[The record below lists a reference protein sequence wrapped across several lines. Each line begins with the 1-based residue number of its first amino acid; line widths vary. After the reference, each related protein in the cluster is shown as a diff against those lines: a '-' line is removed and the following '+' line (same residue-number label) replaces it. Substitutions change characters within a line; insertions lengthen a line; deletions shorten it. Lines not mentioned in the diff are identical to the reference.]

1 MSLKLVDPQIARAID
16 AETKRQRDN
25 LVMIASENYTS
36 KAVIE
41 AQASI
46 MTNKYA
52 EGYPGKRYYGGC
64 ENVDTVENLAIERV
78 KKLFKAEFANVQPH
92 SGSQANMAVYFSFLK
107 PGETILGMDLAHG
120 GHLTHGSSASFSGR
134 LYRAVFYGVD
144 PQTHTIDF
152 DQIRSLA
159 RSFRPK
165 LIIAG
170 ASSYPRVIDFEVFRQ
185 IADDV
190 GAYLMAD
197 MAHIAG
203 LIAAGLH
210 PSPIPLADF
219 VTSTTH
225 KTLRGPRGGFIL
237 GRTRY
242 AKQIDS
248 QIFPG
253 IQGGPMMHTIAAKAV
268 AFQEAMAPEFAD
280 YQRQIVINA
289 KVLGGGLLA
298 QGLELVT
305 GGSDNHIVLLNL
317 SRIDLTGADA
327 EDALG
332 KAGIVVNKNSVPFD
346 KRGPKVTSGIRLG
359 TAALTTRGLKETEV
373 KPVAQW
379 ITKALERPYDTNLLR
394 DIKSMVR
401 SLCRQFPI
409 YNL

>member
-1 MSLKLVDPQIARAID
+1 MSLRLVDPQIARAID
-16 AETKRQRDN
+16 AETARQRDN
-25 LVMIASENYTS
+25 LEMIASENYTS

-78 KKLFKAEFANVQPH
+78 KKIFKAEFANVQPH

-134 LYRAVFYGVD
+134 WYRAVFYGVD
-144 PQTHTIDF
+144 PQNHRIDF

-185 IADDV
+185 IAEDV
-190 GAYLMAD
+190 GAYLMVD

-203 LIAAGLH
+203 LIAGGLH
-210 PSPIPLADF
+210 PSPVPLADF

-237 GRTRY
+237 AKRRY

-280 YQRQIVINA
+280 YQRQVVINA
-289 KVLGGGLLA
+289 KVLGEDLLA

-305 GGSDNHIVLLNL
+305 GGTDNHIVLLDL
-317 SRIDLTGADA
+317 SRTDLTGADA

-359 TAALTTRGLKETEV
+359 TPALTTRGLKETEV
-373 KPVAQW
+373 KNVAQW
-379 ITKALERPYDTNLLR
+379 ITKVLERPYDTNLLR
-394 DIKSMVR
+394 DIRSMVR
-401 SLCRQFPI
+401 ALCSQFPI
-409 YNL
+409 YE

>member
-78 KKLFKAEFANVQPH
+78 KKIFKAEFANVQPH

-134 LYRAVFYGVD
+134 LYQAVFYGVD
-144 PQTHTIDF
+144 PQTHRIDF

-159 RSFRPK
+159 RSFLPK

-185 IADDV
+185 IAEDV
-190 GAYLMAD
+190 GAYLMVD

-210 PSPIPLADF
+210 PSPISLADF

-237 GRTRY
+237 AKRRY
-242 AKQIDS
+242 AKQIES

-253 IQGGPMMHTIAAKAV
+253 IQGGPMMHTIGAKAV

-280 YQRQIVINA
+280 YQRQVVINA
-289 KVLGGGLLA
+289 KVLGEELLA

-317 SRIDLTGADA
+317 SRIDLTGMDA

-332 KAGIVVNKNSVPFD
+332 KAGIAVNKNSVPFD
-346 KRGPKVTSGIRLG
+346 KRGPRVTSGIRLG
-359 TAALTTRGLKETEV
+359 TPALTTRGLKEKEV
-373 KPVAQW
+373 KNVAQW
-379 ITKALERPYDTNLLR
+379 ITKVLERPYDTNLLK
-394 DIKSMVR
+394 DIRSMVH

-409 YNL
+409 YE

>member
-134 LYRAVFYGVD
+134 LYRAVFNGVD

-237 GRTRY
+237 ARTRY

-317 SRIDLTGADA
+317 SRTDLTGADA

-359 TAALTTRGLKETEV
+359 TAALTTGGLKNTEV
-373 KPVAQW
+373 KTVAQW
-379 ITKALERPYDTNLLR
+379 ITKVLERPYDTNLLR

-401 SLCRQFPI
+401 FLCRQFPI

>member
-16 AETKRQRDN
+16 AETERQRDN

-78 KKLFKAEFANVQPH
+78 KEIFKAEFANVQPH

-134 LYRAVFYGVD
+134 LFRAVFYGVD
-144 PQTHTIDF
+144 PRTHRIDF

-159 RSFRPK
+159 RSFQPK

-185 IADDV
+185 IAEDV
-190 GAYLMAD
+190 GAYLMVD

-210 PSPIPLADF
+210 PSPISLADF

-225 KTLRGPRGGFIL
+225 KTLRGPRGGL
-237 GRTRY
+237 Y
-242 AKQIDS
+242 W
-248 QIFPG
+248 PE
-253 IQGGPMMHTIAAKAV
+253 
-268 AFQEAMAPEFAD
+268 EAMRN
-280 YQRQIVINA
+280 RQTA
-289 KVLGGGLLA
+289 KSFRVF
-298 QGLELVT
+298 
-305 GGSDNHIVLLNL
+305 
-317 SRIDLTGADA
+317 RGA
-327 EDALG
+327 L
-332 KAGIVVNKNSVPFD
+332 
-346 KRGPKVTSGIRLG
+346 
-359 TAALTTRGLKETEV
+359 
-373 KPVAQW
+373 
-379 ITKALERPYDTNLLR
+379 
-394 DIKSMVR
+394 
-401 SLCRQFPI
+401 
-409 YNL
+409 

>member
-1 MSLKLVDPQIARAID
+1 MSLRLVDPQIARAID
-16 AETKRQRDN
+16 AETERQRDN
-25 LVMIASENYTS
+25 LEMIASENYTS

-78 KKLFKAEFANVQPH
+78 KKIFKAEFANVQPH

-134 LYRAVFYGVD
+134 WYRAVFYGVD
-144 PQTHTIDF
+144 PQNHRIDF

-185 IADDV
+185 IAEDV
-190 GAYLMAD
+190 GAYLMVD

-203 LIAAGLH
+203 LIAGGLH
-210 PSPIPLADF
+210 PSPVPLADF

-237 GRTRY
+237 AKRRY

-280 YQRQIVINA
+280 YQRQVVINA
-289 KVLGGGLLA
+289 KVLGEDLLA

-305 GGSDNHIVLLNL
+305 GGTDNHIVLLDL
-317 SRIDLTGADA
+317 SRTDLTGADA

-359 TAALTTRGLKETEV
+359 TPALTTRGLKETEV
-373 KPVAQW
+373 KNVAQW
-379 ITKALERPYDTNLLR
+379 ITKVLERPYDTNLLR
-394 DIKSMVR
+394 DIRSMVR
-401 SLCRQFPI
+401 ALCSQFPI
-409 YNL
+409 YE